1 MLLFVIF
8 SCLSVAAHDSLN
20 RFWHKVL
27 SHEAAL
33 NSAVN
38 HWYSQTKIV
47 DSCVLIVPLCA
58 FPHSAS
64 PSPPPQHPSLFHPS
78 YCSDH
83 PLSISQAFEKQL
95 KDEKDSYE
103 RRIRELQLR
112 LDDARREGEVEA
124 TTIKTDLRL
133 AREDVYRLQQD
144 LEDAEEKLKDGEA
157 MLRFRYRGAV
167 NLRLG
172 WEMLRSLREIHYV
185 D

>member
-1 MLLFVIF
+1 MLLFVRS
-8 SCLSVAAHDSLN
+8 SCLSVAAHSSLN
-20 RFWHKVL
+20 RLWHKVL

-38 HWYSQTKIV
+38 HWYSQPKSIDYFALT
-47 DSCVLIVPLCA
+47 VPLCA
-58 FPHSAS
+58 SPTPAS
-64 PSPPPQHPSLFHPS
+64 PSPPPQHPSSLQPPH
-78 YCSDH
+78 CSDR

-144 LEDAEEKLKDGEA
+144 LEDAEEKLKDGEVV
-157 MLRFRYRGAV
+157 LRLRYCGAV
-167 NLRLG
+167 
-172 WEMLRSLREIHYV
+172 
-185 D
+185 